1 VRRWAPLAVGLVAA
15 GVAFAIVMAT
25 ADEQPEDEG
34 RASSAMADGTAAAGD
49 GRAVFQRMGCGSCHT
64 LAAAGSSGMMGPSLD
79 ERLDTY
85 DADSLEATI
94 LNPPGSHGGFSAMP
108 DDFGRRLSSA
118 ELDALVA
125 FLLNAR
131 D

>member
-1 VRRWAPLAVGLVAA
+1 MRRWAPLAAGLVAA
-15 GVAFAIVMAT
+15 AVAFAVVLA
-25 ADEQPEDEG
+25 ADGEQPEG
-34 RASSAMADGTAAAGD
+34 AFVTGTATAGE

-64 LAAAGSSGMMGPSLD
+64 LAAAGSSGTMGPSLD

-94 LNPPGSHGGFSAMP
+94 LNPPGSYGGFSAMP

-118 ELDALVA
+118 ELAALVA
-125 FLLNAR
+125 FLLSAR
-131 D
+131 G